1 MGPFQISTFWDSVV
15 VEAARQLLVLLLL
28 TECILLPFQSW
39 LNKHHFTV
47 KAIKTPIAA
56 VPSRIQSKYNAPAM
70 PKGQRPVRIKQFLK
84 WKLLTEQM
92 LCSLHGLDPVRAA
105 SLVLKHSIKP
115 PCLEAKMTPF
125 THYSMK
131 HPGGRKNKWLSAQL
145 LSFKDKSSSGW
156 LFSVIPLSVEHTKIK
171 CPPAPQKK
179 DATSTFMKF
188 INLQTPGQVYHS
200 LFCTSKQSSIQKH
213 AKSGM
218 VQKEPAKFKKLASIK
233 TIPIFLGRGFLSCV
247 CWHFQRP
254 CTWVK
259 HTETT
264 WQGHNK
270 TGAKYYLIQI
280 TQRQEMIMGW
290 SYSTWWAILFC
301 WKVHLWLDST

>member
-1 MGPFQISTFWDSVV
+1 MYQQCHRDRHKLGQHNCWGETYSQRKWFAPLSAWIRSH
-15 VEAARQLLVLLLL
+15 
-28 TECILLPFQSW
+28 QSPGAQAQ
-39 LNKHHFTV
+39 HQT
-47 KAIKTPIAA
+47 
-56 VPSRIQSKYNAPAM
+56 
-70 PKGQRPVRIKQFLK
+70 
-84 WKLLTEQM
+84 
-92 LCSLHGLDPVRAA
+92 
-105 SLVLKHSIKP
+105 

-125 THYSMK
+125 IHHSMK
-131 HPGGRKNKWLSAQL
+131 HSGGRKDKGLPVQL
-145 LSFKDKSSSGW
+145 WPFKDKSSSGW
-156 LFSVIPLSVEHTKIK
+156 LFLWFPFLLNTPRQNATPTPKKK
-171 CPPAPQKK
+171 C
-179 DATSTFMKF
+179 ATSTFINF

-213 AKSGM
+213 AKSVM

-280 TQRQEMIMGW
+280 LRGKKW
-290 SYSTWWAILFC
+290 SWGEVTVRGGLFYFVEKYIFDWIQHINKMKIGPLAREERKQKFGNTW
-301 WKVHLWLDST
+301 HN